1 MPQRAVQWPLFAVLV
16 VGLASVA
23 SSQVVISQIFGG
35 GNNSGAPYRNDF
47 VELFNA
53 GTTTADLAGWSLQY
67 RNVNDTTGLGWTR
80 TMLVG
85 TIPPGGY
92 FLVWESATTG
102 GQNGQTLPPADQDA
116 NTNNYGSIN
125 LSSSNGKI
133 VLMITTD

>member
-35 GNNSGAPYRNDF
+35 GGISNAVYRNDF

-53 GTTTADLAGWSLQY
+53 GTTTVDLAGWSLQY

-80 TMLVG
+80 TTLVG

-92 FLVWESATTG
+92 FLIKEVSN
-102 GQNGQTLPPADQDA
+102 GQNGQILPPADQDA
-116 NTNNYGSIN
+116 
-125 LSSSNGKI
+125 
-133 VLMITTD
+133 